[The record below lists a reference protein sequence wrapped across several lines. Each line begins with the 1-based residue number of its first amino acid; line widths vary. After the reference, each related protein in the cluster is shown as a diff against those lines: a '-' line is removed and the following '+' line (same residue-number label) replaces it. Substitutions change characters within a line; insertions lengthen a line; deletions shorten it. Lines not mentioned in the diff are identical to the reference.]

1 MTYNFD
7 VEAWFERERARL
19 EVLKAGGALDEPAF
33 AKALE
38 ELESRADAM
47 QSSLDGTFPV
57 GSRDPSRD
65 APPKEK
71 TCHGDTDETENGL

>member
-19 EVLKAGGALDEPAF
+19 EALKARGDLDAEAF

-38 ELESRADAM
+38 DIGRRADEM
-47 QSSLDGTFPV
+47 QSHLDGSFPV
-57 GSRDPSRD
+57 GSRDTSRTEPSR
-65 APPKEK
+65 K
-71 TCHGDTDETENGL
+71 N